1 MSRQVYE
8 QAIIWASKA
17 TERTN
22 FWKKQREASKSD
34 SIRITSESCNLLT
47 GDYLLNYVLVV

>member
-17 TERTN
+17 TERSN

-34 SIRITSESCNLLT
+34 SIRITIMIEKEKELENSPE
-47 GDYLLNYVLVV
+47 